1 MTKPLG
7 QLSQNDKSEKPEIRE
22 TYWTSTEKESLK
34 ESYGTEILVE
44 NGAPAD
50 VMTKEAPTDAS
61 IVTYTVDGKEHQ
73 DLTRGSRVKL
83 FDMYYD
89 KFTNVKRIDYGQGTI
104 KPSLWG
110 YVVRQHL
117 KRKSESSFKNRAKK
131 IPPNFCPVG
140 FSVTFTTYYLT
151 K

>member
-7 QLSQNDKSEKPEIRE
+7 QLSQSEKSEKPEKRE

-34 ESYGTEILVE
+34 ETYGTEILVE
-44 NGAPAD
+44 NGSPTD
-50 VMTKEAPTDAS
+50 MMTKEAPTDAS
-61 IVTYTVDGKEHQ
+61 IVTYMVDGKEHQ

-89 KFTNVKRIDYGQGTI
+89 KFTNVKRIEYGQGMI

-110 YVVRQHL
+110 YSSESAPKKK
-117 KRKSESSFKNRAKK
+117 KRK
-131 IPPNFCPVG
+131 
-140 FSVTFTTYYLT
+140 
-151 K
+151 

>member
-7 QLSQNDKSEKPEIRE
+7 QLSQTEKSEKPEKRE
-22 TYWTSTEKESLK
+22 TYWTSAEKESLR

-44 NGAPAD
+44 NGSPSD

-61 IVTYTVDGKEHQ
+61 IVTYMVDGKEHQ

-89 KFTNVKRIDYGQGTI
+89 KFTNVKRIEYGQGTI
-104 KPSLWG
+104 KPALWG
-110 YVVRQHL
+110 YSGDASPKKK
-117 KRKSESSFKNRAKK
+117 KRK
-131 IPPNFCPVG
+131 
-140 FSVTFTTYYLT
+140 
-151 K
+151 

>member
-7 QLSQNDKSEKPEIRE
+7 QLSQTDKPEKRE

-34 ESYGTEILVE
+34 EMYGTEILVE
-44 NGAPAD
+44 NGSSAD

-61 IVTYTVDGKEHQ
+61 IVTYMVDGKEHQ

-89 KFTNVKRIDYGQGTI
+89 KFTNVKRIESGQGMI

-110 YVVRQHL
+110 YSSESAPKKK
-117 KRKSESSFKNRAKK
+117 KRK
-131 IPPNFCPVG
+131 
-140 FSVTFTTYYLT
+140 
-151 K
+151 

>member
-7 QLSQNDKSEKPEIRE
+7 QLSQTEKSDKPEKRE
-22 TYWTSTEKESLK
+22 TYWTKTEKETSK
-34 ESYGTEILVE
+34 EIYGCEILVE
-44 NGAPAD
+44 NGSPAD
-50 VMTKEAPTDAS
+50 VMTRDAPTDAS

-89 KFTNVKRIDYGQGTI
+89 KFTNVKRIEYGQGTI

-110 YVVRQHL
+110 YNSGTATPKKK
-117 KRKSESSFKNRAKK
+117 KRK
-131 IPPNFCPVG
+131 
-140 FSVTFTTYYLT
+140 
-151 K
+151 

>member
-1 MTKPLG
+1 MSTVKE
-7 QLSQNDKSEKPEIRE
+7 EKKVEKRE

-34 ESYGTEILVE
+34 ETYGTEILVE

-50 VMTKEAPTDAS
+50 VQTKDAPTDAS

-89 KFTNVKRIDYGQGTI
+89 KFTNVKRIEYGQGMI

-110 YVVRQHL
+110 YSSETAPKKK
-117 KRKSESSFKNRAKK
+117 KRK
-131 IPPNFCPVG
+131 
-140 FSVTFTTYYLT
+140 
-151 K
+151 

>member
-7 QLSQNDKSEKPEIRE
+7 QLSQTEKSDKPEKKE

-34 ESYGTEILVE
+34 ETYGTEILVE
-44 NGAPAD
+44 NGSASD
-50 VMTKEAPTDAS
+50 VMTKEAPSDAS
-61 IVTYTVDGKEHQ
+61 IVTYTVDGIEHQ

-110 YVVRQHL
+110 YSSEAAPKKK
-117 KRKSESSFKNRAKK
+117 KRK
-131 IPPNFCPVG
+131 
-140 FSVTFTTYYLT
+140 
-151 K
+151 

>member
-7 QLSQNDKSEKPEIRE
+7 QLSNTEKSEKPEKKE

-34 ESYGTEILVE
+34 ETYGTEILVE
-44 NGAPAD
+44 NGSSSD

-61 IVTYTVDGKEHQ
+61 IVTYTVDGIEHQ

-89 KFTNVKRIDYGQGTI
+89 KFTNVKRIEYGQGTI

-110 YVVRQHL
+110 YSSEASP
-117 KRKSESSFKNRAKK
+117 KKKSESSSKNSRKK
-131 IPPNFCPVG
+131 SRQNFD
-140 FSVTFTTYYLT
+140 L
-151 K
+151 

>member
-7 QLSQNDKSEKPEIRE
+7 QLSQTEKSEKPEKRD

-50 VMTKEAPTDAS
+50 VQTKDAPTDAS

-89 KFTNVKRIDYGQGTI
+89 KFTNVKRIEYGQGTI

-110 YVVRQHL
+110 YNNGTAAPKKK
-117 KRKSESSFKNRAKK
+117 KRK
-131 IPPNFCPVG
+131 
-140 FSVTFTTYYLT
+140 
-151 K
+151 

>member
-7 QLSQNDKSEKPEIRE
+7 QLSPTEKSEKSEKRE

-34 ESYGTEILVE
+34 EQYGCEILVE
-44 NGAPAD
+44 NGSPSD
-50 VMTKEAPTDAS
+50 VMTKDAPSDAS
-61 IVTYTVDGKEHQ
+61 VVTYTVDGVEHQ

-89 KFTNVKRIDYGQGTI
+89 KFTNVKRIDYGNGLI

-110 YVVRQHL
+110 YSNATAP
-117 KRKSESSFKNRAKK
+117 KRKKRK
-131 IPPNFCPVG
+131 
-140 FSVTFTTYYLT
+140 
-151 K
+151 

>member
-7 QLSQNDKSEKPEIRE
+7 QLSQSEKTEKPEKRE
-22 TYWTSTEKESLK
+22 TYWTPTEKESLK

-44 NGAPAD
+44 NGSPAD
-50 VMTKEAPTDAS
+50 VQTKDAPTDAS

-89 KFTNVKRIDYGQGTI
+89 KFKMGVKIIDYGKGTI
-104 KPSLWG
+104 KPALWG
-110 YVVRQHL
+110 YNNTTAPKKK
-117 KRKSESSFKNRAKK
+117 KRK
-131 IPPNFCPVG
+131 
-140 FSVTFTTYYLT
+140 
-151 K
+151 